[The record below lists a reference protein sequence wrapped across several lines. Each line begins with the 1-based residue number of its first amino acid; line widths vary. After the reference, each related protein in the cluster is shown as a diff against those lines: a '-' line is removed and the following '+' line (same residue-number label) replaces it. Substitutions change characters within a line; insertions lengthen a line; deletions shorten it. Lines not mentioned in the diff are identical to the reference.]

1 MTYFLVM
8 SNSISPHRK
17 KTLPHVVTGLIAKRK
32 ELAGIVQD
40 LEKRS
45 KAAALE
51 LTHVEAALRVFK
63 PDIDMARF
71 NPRPV
76 RPRHAAFKGETSRAV
91 LRAIREAQAPL
102 GTNELTEIVMKT
114 RGLSLDDIKLCQ
126 TMVDRVRA
134 CLKHWRERGVLRS
147 VQGPDGIL
155 VWEIS
160 PTDSATISGFDAQ
173 GRYSIPGRE
182 PAATKSTTG

>member
-1 MTYFLVM
+1 MTCFLGM
-8 SNSISPHRK
+8 SNSINSHHEK
-17 KTLPHVVTGLIAKRK
+17 ALPHVVTGLIAKRR

-51 LTHVEAALRVFK
+51 LVHVEAALKVFK
-63 PDIDMARF
+63 PDIDMTSF

-91 LRAIREAQAPL
+91 LQALRGAASSL
-102 GTNELTEIVMKT
+102 GTNELTEIVMKA
-114 RGLSLDDIKLCQ
+114 RGLSLDDIKLCR

-155 VWEIS
+155 VWEI
-160 PTDSATISGFDAQ
+160 DR
-173 GRYSIPGRE
+173 GRIVERRDTE
-182 PAATKSTTG
+182 